1 MMNDAHQKVTPR
13 HLRRAAYLYVRQSTL
28 RQVLENTE
36 STARQY
42 ALRQRAVALGWSQGQ
57 VVVIDSDQGQS
68 GASATGRDGFQRLV
82 ADVGLGRAGIV
93 MGLEVSRLA
102 RNSTDWHRLLEI
114 CALTDTLILDEDGL
128 YDPAHFND
136 RLLLGLKG
144 TMSEAELHV
153 LRARLRGG
161 VLNKAR
167 RGELETP
174 LPIGFVY
181 GPDGRVRLDPDQQV
195 QGTVRLFFETFR
207 RTGSG
212 MATVKAFRHQR
223 LKFPRRVRSGP
234 QRGEVLWDDLQHA
247 RALEVLHNPRYAGAF
262 CFGRTRQRKS
272 PGHGVRFE
280 TLGRDEWIALVPDA
294 HAGYIA
300 WDVYEEN
307 QRRLRENSQA
317 HGAER
322 RKSPPREGPAL
333 LQGLVLCGV
342 CGERMTVR
350 YRQGQGHLW
359 PEYVCQK
366 NLVRHGAPLCQLL
379 AGGASID
386 EAVGRL
392 LVETVTPMALEVALS
407 VQQELEVRW
416 EDTDRLRRQ
425 QVERA
430 RYEAE
435 LARRRYMQVDPDH
448 RLVADELEGEW
459 NRRLR
464 ILTDAQE
471 EYERQRQADRTALD
485 EEQRRRIVA
494 LATDF
499 PQLWQAPGTPHRE
512 RKRMVRLLLE
522 DVTLIKGTSI
532 TVHVRF
538 RGGATRTLT
547 LAPPLPAWA
556 LRKTSPEV
564 VAEVDRLLDDYT
576 EAQIAQ
582 RLTER
587 GFRSGTGKPIDPMMV
602 SRVRQRYRLTP
613 RYQRLRDRGL
623 LTMAEVAQIFG
634 ICLATAKVWRRAG
647 LLRAHAYDDKPQYL
661 FEPPGADAPTR
672 YTWKGLSAWT
682 RRRRSAPQP
691 TSEVQYAT

>member
-1 MMNDAHQKVTPR
+1 MNDGHHKVTPR
-13 HLRRAAYLYVRQSTL
+13 HLRRNAYLYIRQSTL
-28 RQVLENTE
+28 RQVFENTE

-42 ALRQRAVALGWSQGQ
+42 ALRQRAVALGWSQDQ
-57 VVVIDSDQGQS
+57 VIVIDSDQGQS
-68 GASATGRDGFQRLV
+68 GASAAGREGFQRLV
-82 ADVGLGRAGIV
+82 ADVGLGRAGLV

-114 CALTDTLILDEDGL
+114 CALSDTLILDEDGL

-161 VLNKAR
+161 ILNKAR
-167 RGELETP
+167 RGELESP

-181 GPDGRVRLDPDQQV
+181 SVDGRVVLDPDQQV
-195 QGTVRLFFETFR
+195 QGTLRLFFETFR
-207 RTGSG
+207 RTGSA

-223 LKFPRRVRSGP
+223 LKFPRRARSGP
-234 QRGEVLWDDLQHA
+234 RGGEVLWDELEHA

-262 CFGRTRQRKS
+262 FFGRTRQRRG
-272 PGHGVRFE
+272 PAGAGRFE
-280 TLGRDEWIALVPDA
+280 TLPRDEWIALVPGA

-300 WDVYEEN
+300 WDEYEEN

-317 HGAER
+317 QGAER

-350 YRQGQGHLW
+350 YHQGHGRLW
-359 PEYVCQK
+359 PDYVCQK
-366 NLVRHGAPLCQLL
+366 NAIRHAQPLCQVL
-379 AGGASID
+379 AGAPID
-386 EAVGRL
+386 DAVGRL
-392 LVETVTPMALEVALS
+392 LVEAVTPMALEVALG
-407 VQQELEVRW
+407 VQQELQVRW
-416 EDTDRLRRQ
+416 EETDRLRRQ

-430 RYEAE
+430 RYDAE
-435 LARRRYMQVDPDH
+435 LARRRYMQVDPDN
-448 RLVADELEGEW
+448 RLVADELEAEW

-464 ILTDAQE
+464 ALTDAHE
-471 EYERQRQADRTALD
+471 EYERQQHADRAALD
-485 EEQRRRIVA
+485 EEQRRRILA

-499 PQLWQAPGTPHRE
+499 PRLWQAPGTPDRE

-522 DVTLIKGTSI
+522 DVTLIKGTPM

-538 RGGATRTLT
+538 RGGATKTLT
-547 LAPPLPAWA
+547 LPPPLPAWA

-564 VAEVDRLLDDYT
+564 VAEVDRLLGDYT
-576 EAQIAQ
+576 EEQIA
-582 RLTER
+582 RLLTER
-587 GFRSGTGKPIDPMMV
+587 GFRSGTGKPVNPMMV
-602 SRVRQRYRLTP
+602 SRVRQRYGLRP
-613 RYQRLRDRGL
+613 RYQRLRERGL
-623 LTMAEVAQIFG
+623 LTMAEIARMFG
-634 ICLATAKVWRRAG
+634 ICRATVKVWRRAG
-647 LLRAHAYDDKPQYL
+647 LLRAHPYDDKPQYL
-661 FEPPGADAPTR
+661 FEPPGAEAPMR
-672 YTWKGLSAWT
+672 YKWKGLSAWV

-691 TSEVQYAT
+691 TSEVQYEA

>member
-1 MMNDAHQKVTPR
+1 MTNDAHQKVTPR
-13 HLRRAAYLYVRQSTL
+13 HLRRHAYLYVRQSTW
-28 RQVLENTE
+28 RQVLEHTE

-42 ALRQRAVALGWSQGQ
+42 ALRQRAVALGWAQEQ
-57 VVVIDSDQGQS
+57 VIVIDSDQGQS
-68 GASATGRDGFQRLV
+68 GASTAGRDGFQRLV

-167 RGELETP
+167 RGELESP

-181 GPDGRVRLDPDQQV
+181 GADGRVRLDPDQQV

-207 RTGSG
+207 RTGSA
-212 MATVKAFRHQR
+212 MATVKAFRHQQ
-223 LKFPRRVRSGP
+223 LKFPRRVRTGP
-234 QRGEVLWDDLQHA
+234 QRGEVLWSDLEHS

-262 CFGRTRQRKS
+262 FFGRTRQRKR
-272 PGHGVRFE
+272 PGPGVHFE
-280 TLGRDEWIALVPDA
+280 ALPRDEWIALIPGA
-294 HAGYIA
+294 HDGYIA
-300 WDVYEEN
+300 WDAYEEN
-307 QRRLRENSQA
+307 QRRLRENSRA

-322 RKSPPREGPAL
+322 RQSPPREGPAL
-333 LQGLVLCGV
+333 LQGLVVCGI

-350 YRQGQGHLW
+350 YRQGQGRLW

-366 NLVRHGAPLCQLL
+366 NGIRQGQPLCQILT
-379 AGGASID
+379 GAPID
-386 EAVGRL
+386 AAVGRL
-392 LVETVTPMALEVALS
+392 LIEAVTPMALEAALS
-407 VQQELEVRW
+407 VQEELQTRW
-416 EDTDRLRRQ
+416 EETDRLRRQ

-435 LARRRYMQVDPDH
+435 LARRRYMQVDPDN
-448 RLVADELEGEW
+448 RLVADELEAEW

-464 ILTDAQE
+464 TLTDAQE
-471 EYERQRQADRTALD
+471 EYERQRQADRAALD
-485 EEQRRRIVA
+485 DEQRRRIVA

-499 PQLWQAPGTPHRE
+499 PRLWQAPGTADRE

-522 DVTLIKGTSI
+522 DVTLSKGTPI

-538 RGGATRTLT
+538 RGGATRTLE
-547 LAPPLPAWA
+547 LPPPLPAWA

-576 EAQIAQ
+576 EAQIA
-582 RLTER
+582 RLLTER
-587 GFRSGTGKPIDPMMV
+587 GFRSGTGKPINPMMV
-602 SRVRQRYRLTP
+602 SQVRKRYRLTP
-613 RYQRLRDRGL
+613 RSARLRARGL
-623 LTMAEVAQIFG
+623 LTLAEVARTFG
-634 ICLATAKVWRRAG
+634 IHRATVKIWRRAG

-661 FEPPGADAPTR
+661 FEPVGADAPIR
-672 YTWKGLSAWT
+672 YKWKGLSAWT
-682 RRRRSAPQP
+682 RERRSTPQP
-691 TSEVQYAT
+691 TNEVQYEA